1 MTTADGNIK
10 LWFRAVRPFAY
21 SASITPVVLGIA
33 LAGDVV
39 VAINWFTAALTV
51 LGGVL
56 LHTGTNLINDYYD
69 DKTGVDKVG
78 TFGGSGVIQEG
89 LLRPRAIRN
98 AGYLC
103 FGLSALIG
111 VYLIAVCGSVI
122 AVLGIA
128 GILLGYLYTGKPGS
142 YKYLALGEVGV
153 FVAMGI
159 LMVWGAYYVQV
170 GRLDMIPLLYSV
182 PVGFLVT
189 AILHANNFRDVESD
203 RAVGIK
209 TLPILLGRK
218 VNKKIYTALVL
229 GAYAWVVGM
238 VIFRAAP
245 WTVLVVVMALP
256 TAIPV
261 LKLIRSAPL
270 TGDDEGLAPVDMLS
284 AKHHMAF
291 GVLLLVGI
299 LAARFVV

>member
-1 MTTADGNIK
+1 MTTSSGKIK
-10 LWFRAVRPFAY
+10 VWFRAVRPFAY

-33 LAGDVV
+33 LAGEV
-39 VAINWFTAALTV
+39 VAINWFTAVLTV

-69 DKTGVDKVG
+69 DKKGVDKVG
-78 TFGGSGVIQEG
+78 AFGGSGVIQER
-89 LLRPRAIRN
+89 LLPPRAIRN

-103 FGLSALIG
+103 FVASALIG
-111 VYLIAVCGSVI
+111 FYLIAVCGPVI

-153 FVAMGI
+153 FIAMGV

-170 GRLDMIPLLYSV
+170 GRLDMVPLLYSV

-209 TLPILLGRK
+209 TLPILLGRR
-218 VNKKIYTALVL
+218 VNKEIYTALVL

-238 VIFRAAP
+238 VIFRTAP
-245 WTVLVVVMALP
+245 WTVLVVALALP

-261 LKLIRSAPL
+261 LKLIRRAPL
-270 TGDDEGLAPVDMLS
+270 TGDDDRLAPVDMLS
-284 AKHHMAF
+284 AKHHMTF